1 MDPSPTLAAASTDTG
16 QTTIRASVLNEQVI
30 EVAPG
35 WVASLEQA
43 LPHARYR
50 AIALY
55 DARGEVLHCT
65 STDFGIE
72 FRQALNDALDAFVL
86 GAARESRFLR
96 GDGTRTA
103 VMLALR
109 DLHSALQGVC
119 LLVVEDT
126 PPEDN
131 DPASRFLTPAVQ
143 TILAD
148 VASEIAQTLHAM
160 PRQKPPKPKAPVP
173 LPLEAVYAQ
182 IREQEVVLRV
192 QQLMR
197 LRRGE
202 GIRRFEVLLRHMVD
216 GVEQSPERVMQTA
229 ASHGLASMIDRRV
242 VGELIA
248 WLHRNPAVWKRDP
261 PTFSVNLSDAAVIE
275 PHFINFVE
283 SCLQKAGLPHGLI
296 GVEFSE
302 RICLTN
308 PNEVVPALDVF
319 ARLGVPVAIDDFNV
333 VGAGMPILEHPAV
346 RLIKIDA
353 ELTTHALE
361 HRLTQARVVGLVQT
375 AKVMGLQTV
384 AKRVMSGDQSSWLTA
399 LGVDFV
405 QSFEV
410 SPPVALDS
418 LIVAGSSGAVSPG
431 ASATKDNAG

>member
-1 MDPSPTLAAASTDTG
+1 MDTG

-35 WVASLEQA
+35 WVANLEQA

-96 GDGTRTA
+96 GEGSRTA

-126 PPEDN
+126 PPEDE
-131 DPASRFLTPAVQ
+131 DPAARFLTPSVQ
-143 TILAD
+143 TILTD
-148 VASEIAQTLHAM
+148 IASEIAQTLHAM
-160 PRQKPPKPKAPVP
+160 PRAAPPKPRPPVP

-182 IREQEVVLRV
+182 IREQDVVLRV
-192 QQLMR
+192 QQLVR
-197 LRRGE
+197 LRKAE

-216 GVEQSPERVMQTA
+216 GVEQTPERVMQTA
-229 ASHGLASMIDRRV
+229 ANHGLSSMIDRKV
-242 VGELIA
+242 IGELIG
-248 WLHRNPAVWKRDP
+248 WLHRNPTLWKREP

-275 PHFINFVE
+275 PHFISFVE
-283 SCLQKAGLPHGLI
+283 SCLQKAGLPPGLI

-302 RICLTN
+302 RVCLSNTDQ
-308 PNEVVPALDVF
+308 VMPALDVF
-319 ARLGVPVAIDDFNV
+319 ARIGVPVAIDDFNV
-333 VGAGMPILEHPAV
+333 VGAGMPILEHSAV
-346 RLIKIDA
+346 RLLKLDA
-353 ELTTHALE
+353 ELTTNALQ

-384 AKRVMSGDQSSWLTA
+384 AKRVMGGDHSNWLTA

-405 QSFEV
+405 QSFEASPLV
-410 SPPVALDS
+410 SLDS
-418 LIVAGSSGAVSPG
+418 LLPSTPAQAGQA
-431 ASATKDNAG
+431 

>member
-1 MDPSPTLAAASTDTG
+1 MDQRQSTLAASSIETG

-35 WVASLEQA
+35 WVANLEAA

-50 AIALY
+50 ALALY

-96 GDGTRTA
+96 GEGTRTA
-103 VMLALR
+103 IMLALR
-109 DLHSALQGVC
+109 DLNSALQGVC

-126 PPEDN
+126 PAEDQ
-131 DPASRFLTPAVQ
+131 DPAGRFLTPAVQ

-148 VASEIAQTLHAM
+148 IASEVAQTLHAM
-160 PRQKPPKPKAPVP
+160 PRAKPPKARPAVP

-182 IREQEVVLRV
+182 IREQQVVLRV
-192 QQLMR
+192 QQLVR
-197 LRRGE
+197 LRKAE
-202 GIRRFEVLLRHMVD
+202 GLRRFEVLLRHMVD
-216 GVEQSPERVMQTA
+216 GEEQSPERVMQTA
-229 ASHGLASMIDRRV
+229 ATHGLASMIDRKV
-242 VGELIA
+242 MGELIG
-248 WLHRNPAVWKRDP
+248 WLHRNPTVWKKDP
-261 PTFSVNLSDAAVIE
+261 PSFSVNLSDAAVTE
-275 PHFINFVE
+275 PHFISFVE
-283 SCLQKAGLPHGLI
+283 NCLQKAGLPPGVI

-302 RICLTN
+302 RVCLTH
-308 PNEVVPALDVF
+308 PNEVLPALDVF
-319 ARLGVPVAIDDFNV
+319 ARAGVPVAIDDFNV
-333 VGAGMPILEHPAV
+333 VGAGMPILDHPAV
-346 RLIKIDA
+346 RLLKIDA
-353 ELTTHALE
+353 ELTTNALQ

-384 AKRVMSGDQSSWLTA
+384 AKRVLGGDHTNWLTA

-405 QSFEV
+405 QSFEA
-410 SPPVALDS
+410 SPPVSLDS
-418 LIVAGSSGAVSPG
+418 LVSAG
-431 ASATKDNAG
+431 

>member
-1 MDPSPTLAAASTDTG
+1 MDTG

-35 WVASLEQA
+35 WVANLEQA

-96 GDGTRTA
+96 GEGSRTA

-126 PPEDN
+126 PPEDE
-131 DPASRFLTPAVQ
+131 DPAARFLTPSVQ
-143 TILAD
+143 TILTD
-148 VASEIAQTLHAM
+148 IASEIAQTLHAM
-160 PRQKPPKPKAPVP
+160 PRAAPPKPRPPVP

-182 IREQEVVLRV
+182 IREQDVVLRV
-192 QQLMR
+192 QQLVR
-197 LRRGE
+197 LRKAE
-202 GIRRFEVLLRHMVD
+202 GIRRFEVLLRHMID
-216 GVEQSPERVMQTA
+216 GVEQTPERVMQTA
-229 ASHGLASMIDRRV
+229 ANHGLSSMIDRKV
-242 VGELIA
+242 IGELIG
-248 WLHRNPAVWKRDP
+248 WLHRNPTLWKREP

-275 PHFINFVE
+275 PHFISFVE
-283 SCLQKAGLPHGLI
+283 SCLQKAGLPPGLI

-302 RICLTN
+302 RVCLSNTDQ
-308 PNEVVPALDVF
+308 VMPALDVF
-319 ARLGVPVAIDDFNV
+319 ARIGVPVAIDDFNV
-333 VGAGMPILEHPAV
+333 VGAGMPILEHSAV
-346 RLIKIDA
+346 RLLKLDA
-353 ELTTHALE
+353 ELTTNALQ

-384 AKRVMSGDQSSWLTA
+384 AKRVMGGDHNNWLTA

-405 QSFEV
+405 QSFEASPLV
-410 SPPVALDS
+410 SLDS
-418 LIVAGSSGAVSPG
+418 LLPPPPAQAGQI
-431 ASATKDNAG
+431 

>member
-1 MDPSPTLAAASTDTG
+1 MDPRPTLAAASIETG

-35 WVASLEQA
+35 WVSALEGA

-50 AIALY
+50 ALALY

-96 GDGTRTA
+96 GEGTRTA
-103 VMLALR
+103 IMLALR

-126 PPEDN
+126 PPEDD
-131 DPASRFLTPAVQ
+131 DPAARFLTPAVQ
-143 TILAD
+143 TILTD

-160 PRQKPPKPKAPVP
+160 PAKKPAKPRPPVP
-173 LPLEAVYAQ
+173 LPLEAVYQQ
-182 IREQEVVLRV
+182 IRSQEVVLRV
-192 QQLMR
+192 QQLVR
-197 LRRGE
+197 LRKAE
-202 GIRRFEVLLRHMVD
+202 GVRRFEVLLRHMVD
-216 GVEQSPERVMQTA
+216 GEETSPERVMQTA
-229 ASHGLASMIDRRV
+229 ANHGLASMIDRRV
-242 VGELIA
+242 MGELIA
-248 WLHRNPAVWKRDP
+248 WLHRNPTVWKKDP
-261 PTFSVNLSDAAVIE
+261 PAFSVNLSDAAVVE
-275 PHFINFVE
+275 PHFISFVE
-283 SCLQKAGLPHGLI
+283 NCMLKSGLPPGLI

-302 RICLTN
+302 RVCLTHTDQ
-308 PNEVVPALDVF
+308 VLAALETF
-319 ARLGVPVAIDDFNV
+319 ARIGVPVAIDDFNV
-333 VGAGMPILEHPAV
+333 VGAGMPILDHPAV
-346 RLIKIDA
+346 RLLKIDA
-353 ELTTHALE
+353 DLTTGALQ
-361 HRLTQARVVGLVQT
+361 HRLTQAQVVGLVQT

-384 AKRVMSGDQSSWLTA
+384 AKRVLGGDHTNWLTA

-410 SPPVALDS
+410 SPPVSLDS
-418 LIVAGSSGAVSPG
+418 LMQG
-431 ASATKDNAG
+431 

>member
-1 MDPSPTLAAASTDTG
+1 MDPRQSTLAVSSIETG

-35 WVASLEQA
+35 WVANLEAA

-96 GDGTRTA
+96 GEGTRTA
-103 VMLALR
+103 IMLALR

-126 PPEDN
+126 PAEDA
-131 DPASRFLTPAVQ
+131 DPAGRFLTPAVQ

-148 VASEIAQTLHAM
+148 IASEVAQTLHAM
-160 PRQKPPKPKAPVP
+160 PRATPPKPRPAVP

-182 IREQEVVLRV
+182 IREQQVVLRV
-192 QQLMR
+192 QQLVR
-197 LRRGE
+197 LRKAE
-202 GIRRFEVLLRHMVD
+202 GLRRFEVLLRHMVD
-216 GVEQSPERVMQTA
+216 GEEQSPERVMQTA
-229 ASHGLASMIDRRV
+229 ANHGLASMIDRKV
-242 VGELIA
+242 MGELIG
-248 WLHRNPAVWKRDP
+248 WLHRNTPVWKKDP
-261 PTFSVNLSDAAVIE
+261 PSFSVNLSDAAVVE
-275 PHFINFVE
+275 PHFISFVE
-283 SCLQKAGLPHGLI
+283 NCLQKAGLPPGVI

-302 RICLTN
+302 RVCLTH
-308 PNEVVPALDVF
+308 PNEVLPALEVF
-319 ARLGVPVAIDDFNV
+319 ARIGVPVAIDDFNV
-333 VGAGMPILEHPAV
+333 VGAGMPILDHPAV
-346 RLIKIDA
+346 RLLKIDA
-353 ELTTHALE
+353 ELTTNALQ

-384 AKRVMSGDQSSWLTA
+384 AKRVLGGDHTNWLTA

-405 QSFEV
+405 QSFEA
-410 SPPVALDS
+410 SPPVSLDS
-418 LIVAGSSGAVSPG
+418 LAAPSSGS
-431 ASATKDNAG
+431 

>member
-1 MDPSPTLAAASTDTG
+1 MDPRQSTLAVASSDTG

-35 WVASLEQA
+35 WVASLEHA

-86 GAARESRFLR
+86 GAARESRYLR
-96 GDGTRTA
+96 GEGARTA

-119 LLVVEDT
+119 LIVVEDT
-126 PPEDN
+126 PPEDV
-131 DPASRFLTPAVQ
+131 DPAARFLTPAVQ
-143 TILAD
+143 TILTD
-148 VASEIAQTLHAM
+148 IASEISQTLNAM
-160 PRQKPPKPKAPVP
+160 PRTAPPKPKAPVP

-192 QQLMR
+192 QQLVR
-197 LRRGE
+197 LRKAE

-229 ASHGLASMIDRRV
+229 ATHGLASMIDRKV
-242 VGELIA
+242 VGELIG

-261 PTFSVNLSDAAVIE
+261 PAFSVNLSDAAVIE

-283 SCLQKAGLPHGLI
+283 SCLHKAGLPPGLI

-302 RICLTN
+302 RVCLTH
-308 PNEVVPALDVF
+308 PEQVMGALDVF
-319 ARLGVPVAIDDFNV
+319 ARIGVPVAIDDFNV
-333 VGAGMPILEHPAV
+333 VGAGMPILEHSAV
-346 RLIKIDA
+346 RLIKLDA
-353 ELTTHALE
+353 ELTTNALQ

-384 AKRVMSGDQSSWLTA
+384 AKRVLGGDHSNWLTA

-405 QSFEV
+405 QSFEA
-410 SPPVALDS
+410 SPPVSLDS
-418 LIVAGSSGAVSPG
+418 LAPTAAAQAG
-431 ASATKDNAG
+431 

>member
-1 MDPSPTLAAASTDTG
+1 MDPRQSTLAVSSSDTG

-35 WVASLEQA
+35 WVASLEAA

-96 GDGTRTA
+96 GEGSRTA

-109 DLHSALQGVC
+109 DLTSALQGVC

-126 PPEDN
+126 PPEDA
-131 DPASRFLTPAVQ
+131 DPAGRFLTPAVQ

-148 VASEIAQTLHAM
+148 IASEVAQTLHAM
-160 PRQKPPKPKAPVP
+160 PSTKPPKPRPAVP

-182 IREQEVVLRV
+182 IREQQVVLRV
-192 QQLMR
+192 QQLVR
-197 LRRGE
+197 LRKAE
-202 GIRRFEVLLRHMVD
+202 GVRRFEVLLRHVVD
-216 GVEQSPERVMQTA
+216 GEEQSPERVMQTA
-229 ASHGLASMIDRRV
+229 ANHGLASMIDRKV
-242 VGELIA
+242 MGELIG
-248 WLHRNPAVWKRDP
+248 WLHRNPTVWKKDP
-261 PTFSVNLSDAAVIE
+261 PAFSVNLSDAAVTE
-275 PHFINFVE
+275 PHFISFVE
-283 SCLQKAGLPHGLI
+283 NCLQKAALPPGVI

-302 RICLTN
+302 RVCLTH
-308 PNEVVPALDVF
+308 PNEVLPALGVF
-319 ARLGVPVAIDDFNV
+319 ARIGVPVAIDDFNV
-333 VGAGMPILEHPAV
+333 VGAGMPILDHPAV
-346 RLIKIDA
+346 RLLKIDA
-353 ELTTHALE
+353 ELTTNALQ

-384 AKRVMSGDQSSWLTA
+384 AKRVLGGDHTNWLTA

-405 QSFEV
+405 QSFEA

-418 LIVAGSSGAVSPG
+418 IAQG
-431 ASATKDNAG
+431 

>member
-1 MDPSPTLAAASTDTG
+1 MDPRQSTLASASSDTG

-35 WVASLEQA
+35 WVANLEQA

-96 GDGTRTA
+96 GEGTRTA

-109 DLHSALQGVC
+109 DLTTALQGVC
-119 LLVVEDT
+119 LLVVEDS
-126 PPEDN
+126 PLEDE
-131 DPASRFLTPAVQ
+131 DPAARFLTPAVT

-148 VASEIAQTLHAM
+148 IASEVAQTLHAM
-160 PRQKPPKPKAPVP
+160 PRAKPQKPKAPVP

-182 IREQEVVLRV
+182 IRNQEVVLRV
-192 QQLMR
+192 QQLVR
-197 LRRGE
+197 LRKAE
-202 GIRRFEVLLRHMVD
+202 GVRRYEVLLRHMVD
-216 GVEQSPERVMQTA
+216 GEEQSPERVMQTA
-229 ASHGLASMIDRRV
+229 ANHGLASMIDRRV
-242 VGELIA
+242 IGELIS
-248 WLHRNPAVWKRDP
+248 WLHRNPSVWKKDP
-261 PTFSVNLSDAAVIE
+261 PSFSVNLSDSAVVE
-275 PHFINFVE
+275 PHFISFVE
-283 SCLQKAGLPHGLI
+283 SCLQKSGLPPGLI

-302 RICLTN
+302 RVCLTN
-308 PNEVVPALDVF
+308 TEQVVPALDVF
-319 ARLGVPVAIDDFNV
+319 ARIGVPVAIDDFNV
-333 VGAGMPILEHPAV
+333 VGAGMPILDHAAV
-346 RLIKIDA
+346 RLLKIDA
-353 ELTTHALE
+353 ELTTNALQ

-384 AKRVMSGDQSSWLTA
+384 AKRVLGGDHSNWLTA

-405 QSFEV
+405 QSFEA

-418 LIVAGSSGAVSPG
+418 LLGLPPTKESAG
-431 ASATKDNAG
+431 

>member
-1 MDPSPTLAAASTDTG
+1 MDPRLSTLPSGHIETG

-35 WVASLEQA
+35 WVANLEAA

-96 GDGTRTA
+96 GEGTRTA
-103 VMLALR
+103 IMLALR

-126 PPEDN
+126 PPEDE
-131 DPASRFLTPAVQ
+131 DPPARFLTPAVQ

-148 VASEIAQTLHAM
+148 IASEVAQTLHAM
-160 PRQKPPKPKAPVP
+160 PRQKPPKPKPPVP

-182 IREQEVVLRV
+182 IRNQEVVLRV
-192 QQLMR
+192 QQLVR
-197 LRRGE
+197 LRKAE
-202 GIRRFEVLLRHMVD
+202 GVRRYEVLLRHMVD
-216 GVEQSPERVMQTA
+216 GEETSPERVMQTA
-229 ASHGLASMIDRRV
+229 ANHGLASMIDRRV

-248 WLHRNPAVWKRDP
+248 WLHRNPAVWKKDP
-261 PTFSVNLSDAAVIE
+261 PAFSVNLSDAAVIE
-275 PHFINFVE
+275 PHFISFVE
-283 SCLQKAGLPHGLI
+283 NCMQKSGLPPGLI

-302 RICLTN
+302 RVCLSHT
-308 PNEVVPALDVF
+308 EQVIPALDVF
-319 ARLGVPVAIDDFNV
+319 ARIGVPVAIDDFNV
-333 VGAGMPILEHPAV
+333 VGAGMPILEHSAI
-346 RLIKIDA
+346 RLLKIDA
-353 ELTTHALE
+353 ELTTNALQ

-384 AKRVMSGDQSSWLTA
+384 AKRVLGGDHSNWLTA

-418 LIVAGSSGAVSPG
+418 LLAPAAAQAG
-431 ASATKDNAG
+431 

>member
-1 MDPSPTLAAASTDTG
+1 MDQSQSSMASASNETG

-35 WVASLEQA
+35 WMATLEGA

-72 FRQALNDALDAFVL
+72 FRAALNDALDAFVL

-96 GDGTRTA
+96 GEAGRTA

-109 DLHSALQGVC
+109 DLNSALQGVC

-126 PPEDN
+126 PTEET
-131 DPASRFLTPAVQ
+131 DPAARFLTPSVQ

-148 VASEIAQTLHAM
+148 IASEIAQTLHAM
-160 PRQKPPKPKAPVP
+160 PRVQPPKPRPPVP

-192 QQLMR
+192 QQLIR
-197 LRRGE
+197 LRKAE
-202 GIRRFEVLLRHMVD
+202 GVRRFEVLLRHMVD
-216 GVEQSPERVMQTA
+216 GQEQSPERVMQTA
-229 ASHGLASMIDRRV
+229 ANHGLASMIDRRV
-242 VGELIA
+242 VAELIG
-248 WLHRNPAVWKRDP
+248 WLHRNPTVWKRDP
-261 PTFSVNLSDAAVIE
+261 PAFSINLSDAAVIE
-275 PHFINFVE
+275 PHFVGFVE
-283 SCLQKAGLPHGLI
+283 SCVQKSGLPPGLI

-302 RICLTN
+302 RVCIEH
-308 PNEVVPALDVF
+308 PAEVVPALDVF
-319 ARLGVPVAIDDFNV
+319 ARIGVPVAIDDFNV
-333 VGAGMPILEHPAV
+333 AGTSLPMLEHPAV
-346 RLIKIDA
+346 RLLKLDA
-353 ELTTHALE
+353 DLTSHALE
-361 HRLTQARVVGLVQT
+361 HRLTQARVVGLVQA
-375 AKVMGLQTV
+375 AKVLGLQTV
-384 AKRVMSGDQSSWLTA
+384 AKRVLGADHHNWLTA

-405 QSFEV
+405 QSFEA
-410 SPPVALDS
+410 SPPVSLDS
-418 LIVAGSSGAVSPG
+418 LAGTPPAAQ
-431 ASATKDNAG
+431 AS

>member
-1 MDPSPTLAAASTDTG
+1 MDPRQSTLAVASSDTG

-35 WVASLEQA
+35 WVASLEHA

-96 GDGTRTA
+96 GEGARTA

-119 LLVVEDT
+119 LMVVEDT
-126 PPEDN
+126 PPEDT
-131 DPASRFLTPAVQ
+131 DPAARFLTPAVQ
-143 TILAD
+143 TILTD
-148 VASEIAQTLHAM
+148 IASEISQTLNAM
-160 PRQKPPKPKAPVP
+160 PRSAPPKPRAPVP

-192 QQLMR
+192 QQLVR
-197 LRRGE
+197 LRKAE
-202 GIRRFEVLLRHMVD
+202 GIRRFEVLLRHMID

-229 ASHGLASMIDRRV
+229 ATHGLASMIDRKV
-242 VGELIA
+242 IGELIG
-248 WLHRNPAVWKRDP
+248 WLHRNSAVWKRDP
-261 PTFSVNLSDAAVIE
+261 PAFSVNLSDAAVIE
-275 PHFINFVE
+275 PHFISFVE
-283 SCLQKAGLPHGLI
+283 SCLQKSGLPPGLI

-302 RICLTN
+302 RVCLTHQDQ
-308 PNEVVPALDVF
+308 VMAALDVF
-319 ARLGVPVAIDDFNV
+319 ARIGVPVAIDDFNV
-333 VGAGMPILEHPAV
+333 VGAGMPILEHSAV
-346 RLIKIDA
+346 RLIKLDA
-353 ELTTHALE
+353 ELTTNALQ

-384 AKRVMSGDQSSWLTA
+384 AKRVLGGDHSNWLTA

-405 QSFEV
+405 QSFEA
-410 SPPVALDS
+410 SPPVSLDS
-418 LIVAGSSGAVSPG
+418 LVPTAPAQTG
-431 ASATKDNAG
+431 

>member
-1 MDPSPTLAAASTDTG
+1 MDHRQSTLAAASIETG

-35 WVASLEQA
+35 WMAALEGA

-126 PPEDN
+126 PAEEE

-148 VASEIAQTLHAM
+148 IASEIAQTLHAI
-160 PRQKPPKPKAPVP
+160 PAQKPQKPKPPVP

-192 QQLMR
+192 QQLVR
-197 LRRGE
+197 LRKAE
-202 GIRRFEVLLRHMVD
+202 GVRRFEVLLRHMVD
-216 GVEQSPERVMQTA
+216 GEEQSPERVMQTA
-229 ASHGLASMIDRRV
+229 ANHGLASMIDRRV
-242 VGELIA
+242 IGELIG
-248 WLHRNPAVWKRDP
+248 WLHRNSAVWKKDP
-261 PTFSVNLSDAAVIE
+261 PAFSVNLSDAAVTE
-275 PHFINFVE
+275 PQFISFVD
-283 SCLQKAGLPHGLI
+283 SCLQKSGLPPGLI

-302 RICLTN
+302 RVCLTN
-308 PNEVVPALDVF
+308 PNEVKPALDVF
-319 ARLGVPVAIDDFNV
+319 ARIGVPVAIDDFNV
-333 VGAGMPILEHPAV
+333 VGAGMPILDHSAV
-346 RLIKIDA
+346 RLLKLDA
-353 ELTTHALE
+353 ELTTNALQ

-384 AKRVMSGDQSSWLTA
+384 AKRVQSGDHSNWLTA

-405 QSFEV
+405 QSFDT

-418 LIVAGSSGAVSPG
+418 LIQG
-431 ASATKDNAG
+431 

>member
-1 MDPSPTLAAASTDTG
+1 MDHRQSSTLASASIETG

-35 WVASLEQA
+35 WVSALEGA

-50 AIALY
+50 ALALY

-96 GDGTRTA
+96 GEGTRTA
-103 VMLALR
+103 IMLALR
-109 DLHSALQGVC
+109 DLHAALQGVC

-126 PPEDN
+126 PVEDE

-148 VASEIAQTLHAM
+148 IASEIAQTLHAI
-160 PRQKPPKPKAPVP
+160 PAQKPQKPKPAVP

-182 IREQEVVLRV
+182 IREQQVVLRV
-192 QQLMR
+192 QQLVR
-197 LRRGE
+197 LRKAE
-202 GIRRFEVLLRHMVD
+202 GLRRFEVLLRHMVD
-216 GVEQSPERVMQTA
+216 GEEQSPERVMQTA
-229 ASHGLASMIDRRV
+229 AKHGLASMIDRRV
-242 VGELIA
+242 IGELIG

-261 PTFSVNLSDAAVIE
+261 PSFSINLSDSAVVE
-275 PHFINFVE
+275 PHFISFVE
-283 SCLQKAGLPHGLI
+283 SCLNKAGLPPGLI

-302 RICLTN
+302 RVCLTHA
-308 PNEVVPALDVF
+308 EQILPALEVF
-319 ARLGVPVAIDDFNV
+319 GRIGVPVAIDDFNV
-333 VGAGMPILEHPAV
+333 VGAGLSILDHPAV
-346 RLIKIDA
+346 RLLKLDA
-353 ELTTHALE
+353 ELTTGALQN
-361 HRLTQARVVGLVQT
+361 RLTQARVVGLVQT

-384 AKRVMSGDQSSWLTA
+384 AKRVPAGDQSNWLTA

-405 QSFEV
+405 QSFDT

-418 LIVAGSSGAVSPG
+418 LVPA
-431 ASATKDNAG
+431 

>member
-1 MDPSPTLAAASTDTG
+1 MDRQSTLAAASIDTG

-35 WVASLEQA
+35 WVANLEQA

-96 GDGTRTA
+96 GEGSRTA

-126 PPEDN
+126 PPEDE
-131 DPASRFLTPAVQ
+131 DPAARFLTPSVQ
-143 TILAD
+143 TILTD
-148 VASEIAQTLHAM
+148 IASEIAQTLHAM
-160 PRQKPPKPKAPVP
+160 PRAAPPKPRPPVP

-182 IREQEVVLRV
+182 IREQDVVLRV
-192 QQLMR
+192 QQLVR
-197 LRRGE
+197 LRKAE

-216 GVEQSPERVMQTA
+216 GVEQTPERVMQTA
-229 ASHGLASMIDRRV
+229 ANHGLSSMIDRKV
-242 VGELIA
+242 IGELIG
-248 WLHRNPAVWKRDP
+248 WLHRNPTLWKREP

-275 PHFINFVE
+275 PHFISFVE
-283 SCLQKAGLPHGLI
+283 SCLQKAGLPPGLI

-302 RICLTN
+302 RVCLSNTDQ
-308 PNEVVPALDVF
+308 VMPALDVF
-319 ARLGVPVAIDDFNV
+319 ARIGVPVAIDDFNV
-333 VGAGMPILEHPAV
+333 VGAGMPILEHSAV
-346 RLIKIDA
+346 RLLKLDA
-353 ELTTHALE
+353 ELTTNALQ

-384 AKRVMSGDQSSWLTA
+384 AKRVMGGDHSNWLTA

-405 QSFEV
+405 QSFEASPLV
-410 SPPVALDS
+410 SLES
-418 LIVAGSSGAVSPG
+418 LLPA
-431 ASATKDNAG
+431 ASAQSGQT

>member
-1 MDPSPTLAAASTDTG
+1 METG

-35 WVASLEQA
+35 WVANLEAA

-96 GDGTRTA
+96 GEGTRTA
-103 VMLALR
+103 IMLALR
-109 DLHSALQGVC
+109 DLNSALQGVC

-126 PPEDN
+126 PPEDE
-131 DPASRFLTPAVQ
+131 DPAGRFLTPAVQ

-148 VASEIAQTLHAM
+148 IASEVAQTLHAM
-160 PRQKPPKPKAPVP
+160 PRAAPPKARPAVP

-182 IREQEVVLRV
+182 IREQQVVLRV
-192 QQLMR
+192 QQLVR
-197 LRRGE
+197 LRKAE
-202 GIRRFEVLLRHMVD
+202 GVRRFEVLLRHVVD
-216 GVEQSPERVMQTA
+216 GEEQSPERVMQTA
-229 ASHGLASMIDRRV
+229 AKHGLASMIDRKV
-242 VGELIA
+242 MGELIG
-248 WLHRNPAVWKRDP
+248 WLHRNPTVWKKDP
-261 PTFSVNLSDAAVIE
+261 PSFSVNLSDAAVVE
-275 PHFINFVE
+275 PHFISFVE
-283 SCLQKAGLPHGLI
+283 NCLQKAALPPGLI

-302 RICLTN
+302 RVCLTH
-308 PNEVVPALDVF
+308 PNEVLPALEVF
-319 ARLGVPVAIDDFNV
+319 ARIGVPVAIDDFNV
-333 VGAGMPILEHPAV
+333 VGAGMPILDHPAV
-346 RLIKIDA
+346 RLLKIDA
-353 ELTTHALE
+353 DLTTNALQ

-384 AKRVMSGDQSSWLTA
+384 AKRVQSGDHSNWLTA

-405 QSFEV
+405 QSFDT

-418 LIVAGSSGAVSPG
+418 LIQG
-431 ASATKDNAG
+431 

>member
-1 MDPSPTLAAASTDTG
+1 LAAASSESTG

-35 WVASLEQA
+35 WVSTLEQA

-96 GDGTRTA
+96 GEGTRTA

-126 PPEDN
+126 PPEDE

-143 TILAD
+143 TILTD
-148 VASEIAQTLHAM
+148 IASEVAQTLHAI
-160 PRQKPPKPKAPVP
+160 PAQKPQKPKPPVP

-197 LRRGE
+197 LRKAE

-216 GVEQSPERVMQTA
+216 GEEQSPERVMQTA
-229 ASHGLASMIDRRV
+229 ANHGLASMIDRRV
-242 VGELIA
+242 IGELIS
-248 WLHRNPAVWKRDP
+248 WLHKNQAVWKREP
-261 PTFSVNLSDAAVIE
+261 PAFSVNLSDAAVVE

-283 SCLQKAGLPHGLI
+283 SCLTKAALPPGLI

-302 RICLTN
+302 RICLQR
-308 PNEVVPALDVF
+308 PDDVVPALDVF
-319 ARLGVPVAIDDFNV
+319 ARIGVPVAIDDFNV

-346 RLIKIDA
+346 RSIKIDA

-375 AKVMGLQTV
+375 AKVLGLQTV
-384 AKRVMSGDQSSWLTA
+384 AKRVMTGDHSNWLTA

-405 QSFEV
+405 QSFEL
-410 SPPVALDS
+410 SPPVALDT
-418 LIVAGSSGAVSPG
+418 LLPTPATQAG
-431 ASATKDNAG
+431 

>member
-1 MDPSPTLAAASTDTG
+1 MDPRQSRLAAASSETG

-35 WVASLEQA
+35 WVANLEQA

-55 DARGEVLHCT
+55 DARGEVLHCST
-65 STDFGIE
+65 TDFGIE

-96 GDGTRTA
+96 GEGTRTA
-103 VMLALR
+103 IMLALR

-126 PPEDN
+126 PPEDE
-131 DPASRFLTPAVQ
+131 DPAARFLTPAVQ
-143 TILAD
+143 TILTD
-148 VASEIAQTLHAM
+148 IASEISQTLNAM
-160 PRQKPPKPKAPVP
+160 PAQRPAKPRAPAP

-192 QQLMR
+192 QQLVR
-197 LRRGE
+197 LRKAE
-202 GIRRFEVLLRHMVD
+202 GVRRYEVLLRHMVD
-216 GVEQSPERVMQTA
+216 GQEQSPERVMQTA
-229 ASHGLASMIDRRV
+229 ANHGLASMIDRRV
-242 VGELIA
+242 VGELIG
-248 WLHRNPAVWKRDP
+248 WLHRNQSVWKKDP
-261 PTFSVNLSDAAVIE
+261 PAFSVNLSDAAVIE
-275 PHFINFVE
+275 PHFITFVE
-283 SCLQKAGLPHGLI
+283 SCLQKAALPPGLV

-302 RICLTN
+302 RVCLLH
-308 PNEVVPALDVF
+308 PDQVRPALDVF
-319 ARLGVPVAIDDFNV
+319 GRCGVPVAIDDFNV
-333 VGAGMPILEHPAV
+333 VGAGLPILDHPAI
-346 RLIKIDA
+346 RLLKVDA
-353 ELTTHALE
+353 ELTTNALQ

-384 AKRVMSGDQSSWLTA
+384 AKRVQPGDHVNWLTA

-405 QSFEV
+405 QSFEA

-418 LIVAGSSGAVSPG
+418 LLPAPATPAG
-431 ASATKDNAG
+431 

>member
-1 MDPSPTLAAASTDTG
+1 MDPRQSTLAASSSDTG

-35 WVASLEQA
+35 WVANLEAA

-96 GDGTRTA
+96 GEGTRTA
-103 VMLALR
+103 IMLALR

-126 PPEDN
+126 PAEDE
-131 DPASRFLTPAVQ
+131 DPAGRFLTPAVQ

-148 VASEIAQTLHAM
+148 IASEVAQTLHAM
-160 PRQKPPKPKAPVP
+160 PAAKPQKARPAVP

-182 IREQEVVLRV
+182 IREQQVVLRV
-192 QQLMR
+192 QQLVR
-197 LRRGE
+197 LRKAE
-202 GIRRFEVLLRHMVD
+202 GVRRFEVLLRHVVD
-216 GVEQSPERVMQTA
+216 GEEQSPERVMQTA
-229 ASHGLASMIDRRV
+229 ANHGLASMIDRKV
-242 VGELIA
+242 MGELIG
-248 WLHRNPAVWKRDP
+248 WLHRNPNVWKKDP
-261 PTFSVNLSDAAVIE
+261 PAFSVNLSDAAVVE
-275 PHFINFVE
+275 PHFISFVE
-283 SCLQKAGLPHGLI
+283 NCLQKAALPPGVI

-302 RICLTN
+302 RVCLTH
-308 PNEVVPALDVF
+308 PNEVLPALEVF
-319 ARLGVPVAIDDFNV
+319 ARIGVPVAIDDFNV
-333 VGAGMPILEHPAV
+333 VGAGMPILDHPAV
-346 RLIKIDA
+346 RLLKIDA
-353 ELTTHALE
+353 ELTTNALQ

-384 AKRVMSGDQSSWLTA
+384 AKRVLGGDHTNWLTA

-405 QSFEV
+405 QSFEA
-410 SPPVALDS
+410 SPPVSLDS
-418 LIVAGSSGAVSPG
+418 LVQG
-431 ASATKDNAG
+431 

>member
-1 MDPSPTLAAASTDTG
+1 MDPRPSTLAASSDTG

-35 WVASLEQA
+35 WVASLERA

-86 GAARESRFLR
+86 GAARESRYLR

-126 PPEDN
+126 PPEDQ
-131 DPASRFLTPAVQ
+131 DPAARFLTPAVQ
-143 TILAD
+143 TILTD
-148 VASEIAQTLHAM
+148 VASEISQTLNAM
-160 PRQKPPKPKAPVP
+160 PRTAPPKPRPPVP

-192 QQLMR
+192 QQLVR
-197 LRRGE
+197 LRKAE
-202 GIRRFEVLLRHMVD
+202 GIKRFEVLLRHVVD

-229 ASHGLASMIDRRV
+229 ANHGLASMIDRKV
-242 VGELIA
+242 VAELIG
-248 WLHRNPAVWKRDP
+248 WLHRNSAVWKRDP
-261 PTFSVNLSDAAVIE
+261 PSFSVNLSDAAVTE

-283 SCLQKAGLPHGLI
+283 SCLQKAALPPGLV

-302 RICLTN
+302 RVCLSN
-308 PNEVVPALDVF
+308 PELVMPALDVF
-319 ARLGVPVAIDDFNV
+319 ARIGVPVAIDDFNV
-333 VGAGMPILEHPAV
+333 VGAGMPILEHAAV
-346 RLIKIDA
+346 RLLKLDS
-353 ELTTHALE
+353 ELTTNALQ

-375 AKVMGLQTV
+375 AKVLGLQTV
-384 AKRVMSGDQSSWLTA
+384 AKRVLGGDHSSWLTA

-405 QSFEV
+405 QSFEA

-418 LIVAGSSGAVSPG
+418 LLTP
-431 ASATKDNAG
+431 ASAS

>member
-1 MDPSPTLAAASTDTG
+1 MDRQSTLAAASTDTG

-109 DLHSALQGVC
+109 DLNSALQGVC

-126 PPEDN
+126 PPEDQ
-131 DPASRFLTPAVQ
+131 DPAARFLTPSVQ
-143 TILAD
+143 TILTD
-148 VASEIAQTLHAM
+148 IASEIAQTLHAM
-160 PRQKPPKPKAPVP
+160 PRVAPPKPRPPVP

-192 QQLMR
+192 QQLVR
-197 LRRGE
+197 LRKAE
-202 GIRRFEVLLRHMVD
+202 GIRRFEVLLRHMID
-216 GVEQSPERVMQTA
+216 GVEQTPERVMQTA
-229 ASHGLASMIDRRV
+229 ANHGLASMIDRKV
-242 VGELIA
+242 IGELIG
-248 WLHRNPAVWKRDP
+248 WLHRNPEVWKREP

-275 PHFINFVE
+275 PHFISFVE
-283 SCLQKAGLPHGLI
+283 SCIHKAGLPPGLI

-302 RICLTN
+302 RVCLSN
-308 PNEVVPALDVF
+308 PDQVMPALDVF
-319 ARLGVPVAIDDFNV
+319 ARSGVPVAIDDFNV
-333 VGAGMPILEHPAV
+333 VGAGMPILEHSAV
-346 RLIKIDA
+346 RLLKLDA
-353 ELTTHALE
+353 ELTTNALQ

-384 AKRVMSGDQSSWLTA
+384 AKRVMGGDHSNWLTA

-405 QSFEV
+405 QSFEA
-410 SPPVALDS
+410 SPPVSLDS
-418 LIVAGSSGAVSPG
+418 LLP
-431 ASATKDNAG
+431 NAPAQAPRP

>member
-1 MDPSPTLAAASTDTG
+1 MDQHQSTLASASSDTG

-30 EVAPG
+30 AVAPG
-35 WVASLEQA
+35 WIESLEGA

-96 GDGTRTA
+96 GDGARTA

-109 DLHSALQGVC
+109 DLNSALQGVC

-126 PPEDN
+126 PPEDE
-131 DPASRFLTPAVQ
+131 DPAARFLTPAVQ
-143 TILAD
+143 TILTD
-148 VASEIAQTLHAM
+148 IASEIAQTLHAM
-160 PRQKPPKPKAPVP
+160 PRQPPAKPRPPVP

-192 QQLMR
+192 QQLVR
-197 LRRGE
+197 LRKAE
-202 GIRRFEVLLRHMVD
+202 GIRRYEVLLRHMVD
-216 GVEQSPERVMQTA
+216 GEEQSPERVMQTA
-229 ASHGLASMIDRRV
+229 ANHGLASMIDRRV
-242 VGELIA
+242 IGELIA
-248 WLHRNPAVWKRDP
+248 WLHRNPTVWKREQ

-283 SCLQKAGLPHGLI
+283 SCLQKAQLPPGLI

-302 RICLTN
+302 RVCLAHA
-308 PNEVVPALDVF
+308 NEVVPALDVF
-319 ARLGVPVAIDDFNV
+319 ARCGVPVAIDDFNV
-333 VGAGMPILEHPAV
+333 VGAGMPILEHSAV
-346 RLIKIDA
+346 RLIKLDA

-361 HRLTQARVVGLVQT
+361 HRLAQARVVGLVQT
-375 AKVMGLQTV
+375 AKVLGLQTV
-384 AKRVMSGDQSSWLTA
+384 AKRVLGGDHTSWLTA

-418 LIVAGSSGAVSPG
+418 LL
-431 ASATKDNAG
+431 SAPVGQTG

>member
-1 MDPSPTLAAASTDTG
+1 MDPRQSTLAVSSIETG

-35 WVASLEQA
+35 WVANLEAA

-50 AIALY
+50 ALALY

-96 GDGTRTA
+96 GEGTRTA
-103 VMLALR
+103 IMLALR

-126 PPEDN
+126 PPEDE
-131 DPASRFLTPAVQ
+131 DPAGRFLTPAVQ

-148 VASEIAQTLHAM
+148 IASEVAQTLHAM
-160 PRQKPPKPKAPVP
+160 PRAKPPKPRPAVP

-182 IREQEVVLRV
+182 IREQQVVLRV
-192 QQLMR
+192 QQLVR
-197 LRRGE
+197 LRKAE
-202 GIRRFEVLLRHMVD
+202 GLRRFEVLLRHMVD
-216 GVEQSPERVMQTA
+216 GEEQSPERVMQTA
-229 ASHGLASMIDRRV
+229 ATHGLASMIDRKV
-242 VGELIA
+242 MGELIG
-248 WLHRNPAVWKRDP
+248 WLHRNTAVWKKDP
-261 PTFSVNLSDAAVIE
+261 PSFSVNLSDAAVTE
-275 PHFINFVE
+275 PHFISFVE
-283 SCLQKAGLPHGLI
+283 NCLQKAGLPPGVI

-302 RICLTN
+302 RVCLTH
-308 PNEVVPALDVF
+308 PNEVLPALEVF
-319 ARLGVPVAIDDFNV
+319 ARIGVPVAIDDFNV
-333 VGAGMPILEHPAV
+333 VGAGMPILDHPAV
-346 RLIKIDA
+346 RLLKIDA
-353 ELTTHALE
+353 ELTTNALQ

-384 AKRVMSGDQSSWLTA
+384 AKRVLGGDHTNWLTA

-405 QSFEV
+405 QSFEA
-410 SPPVALDS
+410 SPPVSLDS
-418 LIVAGSSGAVSPG
+418 LVQG
-431 ASATKDNAG
+431 

>member
-1 MDPSPTLAAASTDTG
+1 MDPRQSTLATASSDTG

-35 WVASLEQA
+35 WVASLEHA

-126 PPEDN
+126 PPEDQ
-131 DPASRFLTPAVQ
+131 DPAARFLTPAVQ
-143 TILAD
+143 TILTD
-148 VASEIAQTLHAM
+148 IASEIAADPARDAAHQA
-160 PRQKPPKPKAPVP
+160 PPKPRPPVP

-192 QQLMR
+192 QQLVR
-197 LRRGE
+197 LRKAE

-216 GVEQSPERVMQTA
+216 GEEQSPERVMQTA
-229 ASHGLASMIDRRV
+229 ANHGLASMIDRRV
-242 VGELIA
+242 IGELIG
-248 WLHRNPAVWKRDP
+248 WLHRNPGVWKRDP
-261 PTFSVNLSDAAVIE
+261 PSFSVNLSDAAVIE

-283 SCLQKAGLPHGLI
+283 SCLQKSGLPPGTHRRGILRARLP
-296 GVEFSE
+296 V
-302 RICLTN
+302 RIRTQ
-308 PNEVVPALDVF
+308 VVPALDVF
-319 ARLGVPVAIDDFNV
+319 ARIGVPVAIDDFNV

-346 RLIKIDA
+346 RLLKLDA
-353 ELTTHALE
+353 ELTTNALRASAHAG
-361 HRLTQARVVGLVQT
+361 ARRG
-375 AKVMGLQTV
+375 
-384 AKRVMSGDQSSWLTA
+384 
-399 LGVDFV
+399 
-405 QSFEV
+405 
-410 SPPVALDS
+410 
-418 LIVAGSSGAVSPG
+418 PG
-431 ASATKDNAG
+431 ADREGAGTADRREARARRRSQQLADRARRGFRAELRGVAARRAR

>member
-1 MDPSPTLAAASTDTG
+1 MDPRQSTLASASAETG

-35 WVASLEQA
+35 WVGNLEQA

-65 STDFGIE
+65 TTDFGIE

-96 GDGTRTA
+96 GEGSRTA

-126 PPEDN
+126 PPEDE
-131 DPASRFLTPAVQ
+131 DPAARFLTPSVQ
-143 TILAD
+143 TILTD
-148 VASEIAQTLHAM
+148 IASEIAQTLHAM
-160 PRQKPPKPKAPVP
+160 PAKKPPKPRPPVP

-192 QQLMR
+192 QQLIR
-197 LRRGE
+197 LRKAE
-202 GIRRFEVLLRHMVD
+202 GMRRFEVLLRHMVD
-216 GVEQSPERVMQTA
+216 GEEQSPERVMQTA
-229 ASHGLASMIDRRV
+229 ANHGLASMIDRRV
-242 VGELIA
+242 IGELIG
-248 WLHRNPAVWKRDP
+248 WLHRNPTVWKKDP
-261 PTFSVNLSDAAVIE
+261 PAFSVNLSDAAVIE
-275 PHFINFVE
+275 PHFISFVE
-283 SCLQKAGLPHGLI
+283 SCLQKAALPPGLI

-302 RICLTN
+302 RICLSH
-308 PNEVVPALDVF
+308 PNEVLAALDVF
-319 ARLGVPVAIDDFNV
+319 GRSGVPVAIDDFNI
-333 VGAGMPILEHPAV
+333 VGAGMPILEHAAV
-346 RLIKIDA
+346 RLLKLDA
-353 ELTTHALE
+353 ELTTNALQ

-384 AKRVMSGDQSSWLTA
+384 AKRVQSGDQSNWLTA

-405 QSFEV
+405 QSFDA
-410 SPPVALDS
+410 SPPVALDT
-418 LIVAGSSGAVSPG
+418 LLGA
-431 ASATKDNAG
+431 

>member
-1 MDPSPTLAAASTDTG
+1 MDHRQSTLAAASSETG

-35 WVASLEQA
+35 WMAALEGA

-126 PPEDN
+126 PPEEE

-148 VASEIAQTLHAM
+148 IASEIAQTLHAM
-160 PRQKPPKPKAPVP
+160 PAQKPQKPKPPVP

-192 QQLMR
+192 QQLVR
-197 LRRGE
+197 LRKAE
-202 GIRRFEVLLRHMVD
+202 GVRRFEVLLRHMVD
-216 GVEQSPERVMQTA
+216 GEEQSPERVMQTA
-229 ASHGLASMIDRRV
+229 ANHGLASMIDRRV
-242 VGELIA
+242 IGELIG
-248 WLHRNPAVWKRDP
+248 WLHRNNSVWKKDP
-261 PTFSVNLSDAAVIE
+261 PAFSVNLSDAAVIE
-275 PHFINFVE
+275 PHFISFVE
-283 SCLQKAGLPHGLI
+283 SCLQKSGLPPGLI

-302 RICLTN
+302 RVCLTH
-308 PNEVVPALDVF
+308 PDEVKPALDVF
-319 ARLGVPVAIDDFNV
+319 ARVGVPVAIDDFNV
-333 VGAGMPILEHPAV
+333 VGAGMPILDHPAV
-346 RLIKIDA
+346 RLLKLDA
-353 ELTTHALE
+353 ELTTNALQ

-384 AKRVMSGDQSSWLTA
+384 AKRVQSGDHSNWLTA

-405 QSFEV
+405 QSFDT
-410 SPPVALDS
+410 SPPVSLDS
-418 LIVAGSSGAVSPG
+418 LI
-431 ASATKDNAG
+431 TT

>member
-1 MDPSPTLAAASTDTG
+1 
-16 QTTIRASVLNEQVI
+16 VLNEQVI

-35 WVASLEQA
+35 WVASLEHA

-50 AIALY
+50 ALALY

-96 GDGTRTA
+96 GEGTRTA

-126 PPEDN
+126 PPDEA

-148 VASEIAQTLHAM
+148 IASEIAQTLHAI
-160 PRQKPPKPKAPVP
+160 PAQKPPKPRPPVP

-182 IREQEVVLRV
+182 IREQDVVLRV
-192 QQLMR
+192 QQLVR
-197 LRRGE
+197 LRKAE
-202 GIRRFEVLLRHMVD
+202 GVRRFEVLLRHMVD
-216 GVEQSPERVMQTA
+216 GEEQSPERVMQTA
-229 ASHGLASMIDRRV
+229 ANHGLASMIDRRV
-242 VGELIA
+242 IVELIS

-261 PTFSVNLSDAAVIE
+261 PAFSVNLSDSAVVE
-275 PHFINFVE
+275 PHFISFVE
-283 SCLQKAGLPHGLI
+283 SCLQKSGLPPGLI

-302 RICLTN
+302 RVCLSHTD
-308 PNEVVPALDVF
+308 EVMPALDVF
-319 ARLGVPVAIDDFNV
+319 ARIGVPVAIDDFNV
-333 VGAGMPILEHPAV
+333 VGAGMPILDHPAV
-346 RLIKIDA
+346 RLLKLDA
-353 ELTTHALE
+353 ELTTNALQ

-384 AKRVMSGDQSSWLTA
+384 AKRVPAGDQSNWLTA

-405 QSFEV
+405 QSFDT

-418 LIVAGSSGAVSPG
+418 LIQG
-431 ASATKDNAG
+431 

>member
-1 MDPSPTLAAASTDTG
+1 MDPRPTLAASAPSDTG

-96 GDGTRTA
+96 GEGTRTA

-126 PPEDN
+126 PAEDT

-148 VASEIAQTLHAM
+148 IASEVAQET
-160 PRQKPPKPKAPVP
+160 
-173 LPLEAVYAQ
+173 
-182 IREQEVVLRV
+182 
-192 QQLMR
+192 
-197 LRRGE
+197 
-202 GIRRFEVLLRHMVD
+202 
-216 GVEQSPERVMQTA
+216 
-229 ASHGLASMIDRRV
+229 
-242 VGELIA
+242 
-248 WLHRNPAVWKRDP
+248 
-261 PTFSVNLSDAAVIE
+261 
-275 PHFINFVE
+275 
-283 SCLQKAGLPHGLI
+283 
-296 GVEFSE
+296 
-302 RICLTN
+302 
-308 PNEVVPALDVF
+308 
-319 ARLGVPVAIDDFNV
+319 
-333 VGAGMPILEHPAV
+333 
-346 RLIKIDA
+346 
-353 ELTTHALE
+353 
-361 HRLTQARVVGLVQT
+361 
-375 AKVMGLQTV
+375 
-384 AKRVMSGDQSSWLTA
+384 
-399 LGVDFV
+399 
-405 QSFEV
+405 
-410 SPPVALDS
+410 
-418 LIVAGSSGAVSPG
+418 
-431 ASATKDNAG
+431 

>member
-1 MDPSPTLAAASTDTG
+1 MDPRQSTLASASSDTG

-35 WVASLEQA
+35 WVHRLEQA

-96 GDGTRTA
+96 GEGARTA

-109 DLHSALQGVC
+109 DLHAALQGVC

-126 PPEDN
+126 PVEDE

-148 VASEIAQTLHAM
+148 IASEIAQTLHAI
-160 PRQKPPKPKAPVP
+160 PAQKPPKPKPPVP

-182 IREQEVVLRV
+182 IRSQEVVLRV
-192 QQLMR
+192 QQLVR
-197 LRRGE
+197 LRKAE
-202 GIRRFEVLLRHMVD
+202 GVRRFEVLLRHMVD
-216 GVEQSPERVMQTA
+216 GEEQSPERVMQTA
-229 ASHGLASMIDRRV
+229 ANHGLASMIDRRV
-242 VGELIA
+242 IAELIG
-248 WLHRNPAVWKRDP
+248 WLHRNPAVWKKDP
-261 PTFSVNLSDAAVIE
+261 PAFSVNLSDAAIVE
-275 PHFINFVE
+275 PHFISFVE
-283 SCLQKAGLPHGLI
+283 SCLQKAGLPPGLI

-302 RICLTN
+302 RICLTHSN
-308 PNEVVPALDVF
+308 QVVPALDVF
-319 ARLGVPVAIDDFNV
+319 SRIGVPVAIDDFNV

-346 RLIKIDA
+346 RLLKLDA
-353 ELTTHALE
+353 ELTSTALQ

-384 AKRVMSGDQSSWLTA
+384 AKRVTAGDQSNWLTA

-405 QSFEV
+405 QSFDT

-418 LIVAGSSGAVSPG
+418 LVQG
-431 ASATKDNAG
+431 

>member
-1 MDPSPTLAAASTDTG
+1 MDPSQSTLASASSDTG

-35 WVASLEQA
+35 WMRSLEQA

-50 AIALY
+50 ALALY

-96 GDGTRTA
+96 GEGTRTA
-103 VMLALR
+103 IMLALR

-119 LLVVEDT
+119 LIVVEDT
-126 PPEDN
+126 PVEDE

-148 VASEIAQTLHAM
+148 IASEIAQTLHAI
-160 PRQKPPKPKAPVP
+160 PAQKPPKPKPPVP

-182 IREQEVVLRV
+182 IRSQDVVLRV
-192 QQLMR
+192 QQLVR
-197 LRRGE
+197 LRKAE
-202 GIRRFEVLLRHMVD
+202 GVRRFEVLLRHMVD
-216 GVEQSPERVMQTA
+216 GEEQSPERVMQTA
-229 ASHGLASMIDRRV
+229 ANHGLASMIDRRV
-242 VGELIA
+242 IAELIG
-248 WLHRNPAVWKRDP
+248 WLHRNPAVWKKDP
-261 PTFSVNLSDAAVIE
+261 PAFSVNLSDAAIVE
-275 PHFINFVE
+275 PHFISFVE
-283 SCLQKAGLPHGLI
+283 SCLQKAGLPPGLI

-302 RICLTN
+302 RICLTHSN
-308 PNEVVPALDVF
+308 QVVPALDVF
-319 ARLGVPVAIDDFNV
+319 SRIGVPVAIDDFNV

-346 RLIKIDA
+346 RLLKLDA
-353 ELTTHALE
+353 ELTSTALQ

-384 AKRVMSGDQSSWLTA
+384 AKRVTAGDQSNCLTA
-399 LGVDFV
+399 LGVAFV
-405 QSFEV
+405 QSFDS

-418 LIVAGSSGAVSPG
+418 LVQG
-431 ASATKDNAG
+431 

>member
-1 MDPSPTLAAASTDTG
+1 MDHRQSTLASASIETG

-35 WVASLEQA
+35 WVGALEGA

-50 AIALY
+50 ALALY

-103 VMLALR
+103 IMLALR

-126 PPEDN
+126 PAEDE
-131 DPASRFLTPAVQ
+131 DPPARFLTPAVQ
-143 TILAD
+143 TILTD
-148 VASEIAQTLHAM
+148 IASEIAQTLHAI
-160 PRQKPPKPKAPVP
+160 PAQKPQKPKPPVP

-192 QQLMR
+192 QQLIR
-197 LRRGE
+197 LRKAE
-202 GIRRFEVLLRHMVD
+202 GVRRFEVLLRHMVD
-216 GVEQSPERVMQTA
+216 GQEQSPERVMQTA
-229 ASHGLASMIDRRV
+229 ANHGLASMIDRRV
-242 VGELIA
+242 IGELIG
-248 WLHRNPAVWKRDP
+248 WLHRNPAVWKKDP
-261 PTFSVNLSDAAVIE
+261 PAFSVNLSDSAVIE
-275 PHFINFVE
+275 PHFISFVE
-283 SCLQKAGLPHGLI
+283 SCLQKSALPPGLI

-302 RICLTN
+302 RVCLTHTDQ
-308 PNEVVPALDVF
+308 VLPALEVF
-319 ARLGVPVAIDDFNV
+319 ARIGVPVAIDDFNV
-333 VGAGMPILEHPAV
+333 VGAGMPILDHPAV
-346 RLIKIDA
+346 RLLKIDA
-353 ELTTHALE
+353 ELTTNALQ

-375 AKVMGLQTV
+375 AKVIGLQTV
-384 AKRVMSGDQSSWLTA
+384 AKRVQSGDHSNWLTA

-405 QSFEV
+405 QSFDT

-418 LIVAGSSGAVSPG
+418 LIQA
-431 ASATKDNAG
+431 